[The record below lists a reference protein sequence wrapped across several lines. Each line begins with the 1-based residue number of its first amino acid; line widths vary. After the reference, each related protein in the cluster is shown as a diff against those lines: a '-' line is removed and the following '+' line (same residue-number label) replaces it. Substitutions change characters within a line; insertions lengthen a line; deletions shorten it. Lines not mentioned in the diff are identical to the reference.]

1 MARRKTRIRKSG
13 FTLVELLVVIS
24 IIGMLVGLLLPA
36 INNARESGRRTV
48 CQNNMRNVSTALINY
63 ENSRN
68 MFPGYINVLVMNNGK
83 AYMNQQTGQ
92 KSAASF
98 VMMILRQLDRPDLDM
113 ALKTPAGASMGGGSA
128 GSSSSSAS
136 GSSGSTGSGLQNGLP
151 KLEILICP
159 SDPPTSDTG
168 TPTSYVVNSGMQD
181 TQGSAS
187 MPRDWAENGVFF
199 DRYTGNQLVTG
210 SSGGGGGGSGGGG
223 NSSYQMISMTS
234 AFIARSDGL
243 QNTLLISENVDGGN
257 YTDQTEAKLGII
269 WNGTGTVNTGQSPP
283 NLNPPDDNMRIN
295 RGTGMSDLQGGSV
308 QTTSSSASQ
317 STTSQSSSPQGSIFA
332 RPSSYHPNGVNMV
345 FCDSHL
351 KFVSDQID
359 YYVYCMLMSSYG
371 QRVRKPGTQNVLPN
385 FNRAIDDSWIY

>member
-68 MFPGYINVLVMNNGK
+68 LFPGYLNVLVMNNGK

-92 KSAASF
+92 KMGVSF
-98 VMMILRQLDRPDLDM
+98 VVMCLRQLDRPDLDM
-113 ALKTPAGASMGGGSA
+113 AWKTPAGAAQGGGSA

-136 GSSGSTGSGLQNGLP
+136 GSSGSGGTINP
-151 KLEILICP
+151 MVRLEILICP

-168 TPTSYVVNSGMQD
+168 QPTSYVVNSGMQD
-181 TQGSAS
+181 TTGSAQ

-199 DRYTGNQLVTG
+199 DRYTGDPRVTG
-210 SSGGGGGGSGGGG
+210 SSGGGSSSGGS
-223 NSSYQMISMTS
+223 SSSGYQMVSMSS

-243 QNTLLISENVDGGN
+243 QNTLLISENVDAGN
-257 YTDQTEAKLGII
+257 YTDQTEAKLGFI

-308 QTTSSSASQ
+308 QTSASSATNSTSSS
-317 STTSQSSSPQGSIFA
+317 QSSPTASVFA

-359 YYVYCMLMSSYG
+359 YYVYCLLMSSNG
-371 QRVRKPGTQNVLPN
+371 QRVRKPGTQQVLQN
-385 FNRAIDDSWIY
+385 FNRPLDDSWIY

>member
-48 CQNNMRNVSTALINY
+48 CQNNMRNVSTALLNY

-68 MFPGYINVLVMNNGK
+68 MFPGYLNVLVMNNGK
-83 AYMNQQTGQ
+83 VYMNQQTGQ
-92 KSAASF
+92 KSGVSF

-113 ALKTPAGASMGGGSA
+113 ALKTPQGASMGGGSA

-136 GSSGSTGSGLQNGLP
+136 GSSSNTGLSMGLP

-181 TQGSAS
+181 STASAQ
-187 MPRDWAENGVFF
+187 MPRDWADNGVFF
-199 DRYTGNQLVTG
+199 DRYTGDPRVTG
-210 SSGGGGGGSGGGG
+210 SSGGSSGSSGGS
-223 NSSYQMISMTS
+223 SSQATQLVSMSS
-234 AFIARSDGL
+234 AFIARADGL
-243 QNTLLISENVDGGN
+243 QNTVLISENVDAGN

-269 WNGTGTVNTGQSPP
+269 WNGTGTVNTGSSPP

-308 QTTSSSASQ
+308 QSTASSASSQQSSTSSSP
-317 STTSQSSSPQGSIFA
+317 TGSVFA

-351 KFVSDQID
+351 KFISDQID
-359 YYVYCMLMSSYG
+359 YYVYAVLMSSNG
-371 QRVRKPGTQNVLPN
+371 MRVRKPGTQQVLPN
-385 FNRAIDDSWIY
+385 FNRPIDDSWIY